1 MTEKKVDRQLIAD
14 LKLSTPEIFKEKIFI
29 NEGTFGKVYRAKI
42 GDKLYALK
50 KIKVETNPDGG
61 FPITSIREI
70 KMLKKLDHPN
80 IVKLEQIVRNTSQSV
95 YLVFEFLENDL
106 YKIVRKPDVVF
117 NKTQLK
123 YIMKQIMVGL
133 VFMHRKNVIHRDI
146 KTENI
151 LVSLSGQ
158 VKYADFGLARDWQ
171 APQFNENT

>member
-1 MTEKKVDRQLIAD
+1 
-14 LKLSTPEIFKEKIFI
+14 
-29 NEGTFGKVYRAKI
+29 
-42 GDKLYALK
+42 
-50 KIKVETNPDGG
+50 
-61 FPITSIREI
+61 
-70 KMLKKLDHPN
+70 MLKKLDHPN